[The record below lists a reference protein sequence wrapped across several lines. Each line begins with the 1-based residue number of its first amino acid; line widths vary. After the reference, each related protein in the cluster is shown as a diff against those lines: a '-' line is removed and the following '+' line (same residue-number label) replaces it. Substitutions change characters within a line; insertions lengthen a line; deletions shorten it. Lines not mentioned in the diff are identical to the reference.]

1 VRLRHP
7 RFVIVTLG
15 VTLLTL
21 GFLLW
26 RAPAIQEAWKYY
38 SCMKRENP
46 KAEREAEFALASLGR
61 DKVTRA
67 RIREFLRTNYPA
79 IPVSET
85 KDEVHAGLMT
95 FVINDNDEMI
105 ELLQTSPCPVA

>member
-7 RFVIVTLG
+7 RLAFVTLG

-21 GFLLW
+21 GLLLW
-26 RAPAIQEAWKYY
+26 RAPAIQEAWQHY
-38 SCMKRENP
+38 SCEKREIP
-46 KAEREAEFALASLGR
+46 KAEREAEFVRASLGR

-67 RIREFLRTNYPA
+67 HILKFLRTNYPA

-85 KDEVHAGLMT
+85 KSEVHAGLMI
-95 FVINDNDEMI
+95 FRINDNDEMI
-105 ELLQTSPCPVA
+105 DLLQMSPCPVA